1 MSLNSN
7 SPEVI
12 PPITE
17 SSKLED
23 QQKEESP
30 SSSPNKQKKK
40 TKSSTLSDEQKKAHH
55 IASEQ
60 KRRENIRSE
69 FDKIVSLT
77 PNLTKSENRSE
88 LNILTKSADYID
100 QLKEENLKLIE
111 MCKQRGIQVPD
122 ELIYKGPQNDGSDI
136 AK

>member
-1 MSLNSN
+1 MSANSS
-7 SPEVI
+7 SPEAVST
-12 PPITE
+12 ITDE
-17 SSKLED
+17 NKLEEPTV
-23 QQKEESP
+23 EESP
-30 SSSPNKQKKK
+30 NASGKSKKK

-77 PNLTKSENRSE
+77 PNLTESENRSE

-100 QLKEENLKLIE
+100 QLRDENIKLIE
-111 MCKQRGIQVPD
+111 MCRSKGIEVPD
-122 ELIYKGPQNDGSDI
+122 ELIYKGPQNDGSDV